1 MAELKTRPNSTDVN
15 DYIQSIAPE
24 SKQQDALKL
33 LELFKNVTGYQAVM
47 WGASIVGFGC
57 YEYTNTKGTTRWLM
71 TGFSARKQNFTL
83 YIMQGFSDYQADLKD
98 LGKTKHAKS
107 CLYINKIDQV
117 DIKKLEAFLVKA
129 VADMRKKYQCTEVDV
144 N

>member
-1 MAELKTRPNSTDVN
+1 
-15 DYIQSIAPE
+15 
-24 SKQQDALKL
+24 
-33 LELFKNVTGYQAVM
+33 
-47 WGASIVGFGC
+47 
-57 YEYTNTKGTTRWLM
+57 
-71 TGFSARKQNFTL
+71 
-83 YIMQGFSDYQADLKD
+83 MQGFSDYQADLED